1 MTDQKETEPK
11 LESKK
16 LKSEFEEFV
25 KQVFATYNQTLFEVD
40 KKSVLRAWWSLLKDI
55 NVDDLYIVLN
65 EISLTSKFMPTPGM
79 IRRHYK
85 DSQIADMPPSP
96 QEAWVILQS
105 IIRKISSGV
114 EPSSVPQHPTVVETI
129 KSLGDTALSLSTNG
143 DREYFMEAYERNRMR
158 FLTEAYKVE
167 S

>member
-1 MTDQKETEPK
+1 MTERKV
-11 LESKK
+11 ESTK
-16 LKSEFEEFV
+16 LKNDFEDFV

-40 KKSVLRAWWSLLKDI
+40 RKPILRAWWSLLNDI
-55 NVDDLYIVLN
+55 NLDELYDALN
-65 EISLTSKFMPTPGM
+65 EIALTAKYMPTPGM
-79 IRRHYK
+79 IRRHIK
-85 DSQIADMPPSP
+85 DSQISDMPPSP

-105 IIRKISSGV
+105 IIRQVSSGTQ
-114 EPSSVPQHPTVVETI
+114 PSDKPQHPTVVETI

-143 DREYFMEAYERNRMR
+143 DREYFMEMYERNRMR

>member
-1 MTDQKETEPK
+1 MTDQKV
-11 LESKK
+11 ESSK
-16 LKSEFEEFV
+16 LKIEFEEFV

-40 KKSVLRAWWSLLKDI
+40 KKPILRAWWSLLKDI
-55 NVDDLYIVLN
+55 KLDDLYVVLN
-65 EISLTSKFMPTPGM
+65 EIALTAKYMPTPGM

-85 DSQIADMPPSP
+85 DSQITDMPPPP

-105 IIRKISSGV
+105 IIRQISSGTQ
-114 EPSSVPQHPTVVETI
+114 PSSTPQHPTVVETI

-143 DREYFMEAYERNRMR
+143 DREYFMEVYERNRMR

>member
-1 MTDQKETEPK
+1 MPEKA
-11 LESKK
+11 ESSQ
-16 LKSEFEEFV
+16 LKSDFEEFV

-40 KKSVLRAWWSLLKDI
+40 RRSILRAWWSLLKDI
-55 NVDDLYIVLN
+55 NLDDLYLALHDIA
-65 EISLTSKFMPTPGM
+65 LTSKYMPTPGM
-79 IRRHYK
+79 IRRHVK
-85 DSQIADMPPSP
+85 DSQISDMPPSP

-114 EPSSVPQHPTVVETI
+114 EPSATPQHPTVVETI

>member
-1 MTDQKETEPK
+1 MTKEK
-11 LESKK
+11 VESGQ
-16 LKSEFEEFV
+16 LKADFEEYV
-25 KQVFATYNQTLFEVD
+25 KQVFATFNQTLFEVD
-40 KKSVLRAWWSLLKDI
+40 RRPVLRAWWSLLKDI
-55 NVDDLYIVLN
+55 PLDDLYTALH
-65 EISLTSKFMPTPGM
+65 EISLTAKYMPTPGM
-79 IRRHYK
+79 IRRHVK

-96 QEAWVILQS
+96 QEAWVVLQAL
-105 IIRKISSGV
+105 IRQVSSGTQ
-114 EPSSVPQHPTVVETI
+114 PSSTPQHPTVVETI

>member
-1 MTDQKETEPK
+1 MTEQKV
-11 LESKK
+11 ESSK
-16 LKSEFEEFV
+16 LKIEFEEFV

-40 KKSVLRAWWSLLKDI
+40 KKPILRAWWSLLKDI
-55 NVDDLYIVLN
+55 KLDDLYIVLN
-65 EISLTSKFMPTPGM
+65 EIALTAKYMPTPGM

-85 DSQIADMPPSP
+85 DSQITDMPPSP
-96 QEAWVILQS
+96 QEAWVVLQS
-105 IIRKISSGV
+105 IIRQISSGTQ
-114 EPSSVPQHPTVVETI
+114 PSSTPQHPTVVETI

-143 DREYFMEAYERNRMR
+143 DREYFMEVYERNRMR